1 MMKSNSLVFLLLFWA
16 MATHAQLA
24 VSVSPPKTT
33 GSKTLVKVEML
44 NVFPEKVESARA
56 ACFLLDAQG
65 KIVGQSTKWVIGGSK
80 DRPPLEP
87 DKKTS
92 FHFVIETDKDVS
104 KAEVVFNRLVL
115 DGGKLADIP
124 SGVKIT
130 PATE

>member
-1 MMKSNSLVFLLLFWA
+1 VKAYKLILLSLFWA
-16 MATHAQLA
+16 VAVQAQLT

-33 GSKTLVKVEML
+33 GGKTLVKLEML

-65 KIVGQSTKWVIGGSK
+65 RIVGQSTKWVIAGSK

-92 FHFVIETDKDVS
+92 FHFVIETDKTAS

-115 DGGKLADIP
+115 EGGKLADIP
-124 SGVKIT
+124 FGVKIT
-130 PATE
+130 PAVE